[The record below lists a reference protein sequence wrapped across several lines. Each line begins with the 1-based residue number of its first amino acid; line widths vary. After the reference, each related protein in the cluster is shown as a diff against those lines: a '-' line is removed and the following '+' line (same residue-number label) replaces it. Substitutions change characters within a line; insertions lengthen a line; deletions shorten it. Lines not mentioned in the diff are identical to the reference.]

1 MRYRTAP
8 ETQGGERTAPLE
20 GLLTDVDGTLTL
32 SGQLRASTYALL
44 WSLHQRGCLIIP
56 VTGRSSG
63 WAQVMLAMWPVD
75 AVVAENGAVVL
86 WRESES
92 GRTVLAGEAAGGAWR
107 LRCQTFGD
115 PTARPGLLALA
126 RLLLADYPPL
136 ALAYDQAQREVD
148 VAIDWNE
155 QVRAPKEV
163 AEQCVEALRKAGF
176 SAQRSSVHINAW
188 AGCFDKASSSL
199 WLLEHCFGVARQRA
213 LERWFFVGDAPNDE
227 SMFATFPRHLA
238 VQPLESFR
246 GAVQYLPQRFS
257 GMRESAG
264 FNAWAQ
270 EVLDDWARG

>member
-1 MRYRTAP
+1 
-8 ETQGGERTAPLE
+8 
-20 GLLTDVDGTLTL
+20 LLTDVDGTLTL
-32 SGQLRASTYALL
+32 SGQLRASTSTLL

-92 GRTVLAGEAAGGAWR
+92 GRTVLAGEAAGGAWL

-115 PTARPGLLALA
+115 PTARPGLLALS

-176 SAQRSSVHINAW
+176 SAQRSSVHINAR

-199 WLLEHCFGVARQRA
+199 WLLEHRFGLARQRA

-270 EVLDDWARG
+270 EVLYDWARG